1 MNPNPYET
9 RKLLSEY
16 LLFHYGTP
24 EEILPPGR
32 AWPDGMDAALGF
44 PARTVAH
51 FSKSRARRGL
61 DVGCAVGRS
70 TFEMARTCDHVLG
83 VDFSQSFIDAA
94 DRLKAGESIPYDRLE
109 EAGLTTPLVARAE
122 AHADAGEVVF
132 ETADA
137 MALPAELGQFDRVHA
152 ANLICR
158 LPEPMLFLRRLPDLV
173 KPGGELVLA
182 TPCTWLAEFTPPD
195 QWPPHDTFAWLKATL
210 ERDFDLHSQSEEPFL
225 IRETARKFQW
235 SSAMLTVWTRK

>member
-1 MNPNPYET
+1 MNANPYET
-9 RKLLSEY
+9 GKLLSEY

-24 EEILPPGR
+24 EEILPQGR
-32 AWPDGMDAALGF
+32 LWPDGMMSALGF

-51 FSKSRARRGL
+51 FSPTRAKRGL

-94 DRLKAGESIPYDRLE
+94 NRLKSGQGIPYERLE
-109 EAGLTTPLVARAE
+109 EAGLATPLSAHVDP
-122 AHADAGEVVF
+122 HADAGEVVF

-137 MALPAELGQFDRVHA
+137 MALPPELGQFDRVHA

-158 LPEPMLFLRRLPDLV
+158 LPEPLRFLNRLPDLV
-173 KPGGELVLA
+173 KSGGELVIA

-195 QWPPHDTFAWLKATL
+195 QWPPHDTFGWLKATI
-210 ERDFDLHSQSEEPFL
+210 EADFDLRLQTEEPFL